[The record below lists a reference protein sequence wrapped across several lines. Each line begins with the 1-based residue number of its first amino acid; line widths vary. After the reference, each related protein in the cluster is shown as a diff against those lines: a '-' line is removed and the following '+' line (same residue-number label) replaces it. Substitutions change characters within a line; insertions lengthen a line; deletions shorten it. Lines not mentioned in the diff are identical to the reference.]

1 MYGVRHS
8 LQIQRSLQSDL
19 QYPQACPLWG
29 HPGDHCRD
37 TPEITVCPVPMKKYL
52 KTICEDAMNVGT
64 NIDLSNCHYGETTGS
79 NFFLKRPTNYY
90 FFLAG
95 LVRLQRLTQIL
106 EIGTN
111 YGGSIM
117 AISKGLYEE
126 DIAKSRIVTVDIT
139 RKNEDGFNEYPHIKR
154 IQGDSL
160 SNEVAEKA
168 VMSFDGEVD
177 LIYIDSVHEYEH
189 TRNNINIYAGELN
202 PRYLVLDDIRQCDD
216 MRRLWSELK
225 EKFEGNAFDASDVSI
240 RKGAGLGVIGWRA
253 APFLTFRRYPVL

>member
-1 MYGVRHS
+1 MGFGISIGKER
-8 LQIQRSLQSDL
+8 
-19 QYPQACPLWG
+19 
-29 HPGDHCRD
+29 
-37 TPEITVCPVPMKKYL
+37 YL
-52 KTICEDAMNVGT
+52 KTICEHAMRVGT
-64 NIDLSNCHYGETTGS
+64 NIDLSKCHYGETTGPCS
-79 NFFLKRPTNYY
+79 FLNRPANYY

-111 YGGSIM
+111 CGGSIM
-117 AISKGLYEE
+117 AINKGLYED

-139 RKNEDGFNEYPHIKR
+139 RKNEDGFSKYPHIKR

-160 SNEVAEKA
+160 SNEVVEKA
-168 VMSFDGEVD
+168 VKFFDGEVD

-189 TRNNINIYAGELN
+189 TRNNINIYAGKLN
-202 PRYLVLDDIRQCDD
+202 PRYLVLDDIRQCDG

-225 EKFEGNAFDASDVSI
+225 EKFKDNAFDASDVSI

-253 APFLTFRRYPVL
+253 IGW